1 MSNKYVYFFGDKKTE
16 GDGSMRELLGGKG
29 AGLAA
34 MTKIGLPVPAGFTIT
49 TEVCDLY
56 YKNGKAYPDGLDKQV
71 DECIEK
77 LERSI
82 GKKLGDRDDPLLVSV
97 RSGAVVSMPGMMET
111 ILNLG
116 LTDESVE
123 GLAKKTGNKRFAL
136 DAYRRFIMM
145 YGSTAMGIN
154 REKFDRIFDAVK
166 NEKTRKRLNI
176 SADKKVNDTDVDD
189 NELGEVVKLFKE
201 LYKKEIGK
209 DFPQD
214 PKEQLW
220 GSISAVFNSWMAEKA
235 VTYRRV
241 ENIKGVVGTAVNVMQ
256 MVFGNK
262 GDTSGTGVC
271 FTRDPN
277 TGENI
282 FYGDYLINAQGE
294 DVVAGIRTPIKL
306 SDFEKADKK
315 AYDQLVGVR
324 KTLEENYKD
333 MQDLEFTVEEGKLY
347 MLQCRTGKRSPFAAF
362 KIATDMVEEGLI
374 TKNDA
379 IRRIKDRDIEGIF
392 YPIIDPSQKD
402 ELKKKYLVN
411 GIGAVP
417 GAATGIVVFNAKDAE
432 DRAAEGN
439 KVILVRKETSPE
451 DVGGMHAAA
460 GILTATGG
468 KTSHAAV
475 VARGWGKCC
484 IVGCES
490 LNIDY
495 KKGEF
500 SVGDV
505 VVRAGDSITL
515 DGTSGDVYIGELKLK
530 TSELP
535 DSYQKIMKWADEIK
549 KIKVRTNA
557 DTPYDAK
564 KAIELGAEGIGLCRT
579 EHMFFDTEERR
590 LAIQEMIVANK
601 VEDRVKALNKLL
613 PFQREDFVGIFREMN
628 GKPVTVRLIDPPL
641 HEFVPH
647 DESKQR
653 ELAAKIGVKY
663 ETVKQRVDQ
672 LHEAN
677 PMLGHRGCRL
687 AITYPEILDM
697 QVRAI
702 IEAAC
707 KCKKDGIDVKPEI
720 MVPLIIDYKEFGLIE
735 ERIRKLSDEII
746 KQNGASVTYM
756 VGTMLEVPRAALLA
770 DKIAERA
777 EFFSFGTNDLTQ
789 MTMGIS
795 RDDAGKFLPDYV
807 DERKTGIF
815 MNDPF
820 QSLDTEGVGEL
831 VKIAAERG
839 RKSRPNLKLGI
850 CGEHG
855 GDIASV
861 KFCASVGL
869 DYVSCSPFRVPIARL
884 AAAQYEAEKKS

>member
-294 DVVAGIRTPIKL
+294 DVVAG
-306 SDFEKADKK
+306 D
-315 AYDQLVGVR
+315 
-324 KTLEENYKD
+324 
-333 MQDLEFTVEEGKLY
+333 
-347 MLQCRTGKRSPFAAF
+347 
-362 KIATDMVEEGLI
+362 
-374 TKNDA
+374 
-379 IRRIKDRDIEGIF
+379 
-392 YPIIDPSQKD
+392 
-402 ELKKKYLVN
+402 
-411 GIGAVP
+411 
-417 GAATGIVVFNAKDAE
+417 
-432 DRAAEGN
+432 
-439 KVILVRKETSPE
+439 
-451 DVGGMHAAA
+451 
-460 GILTATGG
+460 
-468 KTSHAAV
+468 
-475 VARGWGKCC
+475 
-484 IVGCES
+484 
-490 LNIDY
+490 
-495 KKGEF
+495 
-500 SVGDV
+500 
-505 VVRAGDSITL
+505 
-515 DGTSGDVYIGELKLK
+515 
-530 TSELP
+530 
-535 DSYQKIMKWADEIK
+535 
-549 KIKVRTNA
+549 
-557 DTPYDAK
+557 
-564 KAIELGAEGIGLCRT
+564 
-579 EHMFFDTEERR
+579 
-590 LAIQEMIVANK
+590 
-601 VEDRVKALNKLL
+601 
-613 PFQREDFVGIFREMN
+613 
-628 GKPVTVRLIDPPL
+628 
-641 HEFVPH
+641 
-647 DESKQR
+647 
-653 ELAAKIGVKY
+653 
-663 ETVKQRVDQ
+663 
-672 LHEAN
+672 
-677 PMLGHRGCRL
+677 
-687 AITYPEILDM
+687 
-697 QVRAI
+697 
-702 IEAAC
+702 
-707 KCKKDGIDVKPEI
+707 
-720 MVPLIIDYKEFGLIE
+720 
-735 ERIRKLSDEII
+735 
-746 KQNGASVTYM
+746 
-756 VGTMLEVPRAALLA
+756 
-770 DKIAERA
+770 
-777 EFFSFGTNDLTQ
+777 
-789 MTMGIS
+789 
-795 RDDAGKFLPDYV
+795 
-807 DERKTGIF
+807 
-815 MNDPF
+815 
-820 QSLDTEGVGEL
+820 
-831 VKIAAERG
+831 
-839 RKSRPNLKLGI
+839 RKS
-850 CGEHG
+850 
-855 GDIASV
+855 V
-861 KFCASVGL
+861 V
-869 DYVSCSPFRVPIARL
+869 
-884 AAAQYEAEKKS
+884 